1 MSENDQT
8 SSRWAFWG
16 NLAAALWILGTTVV
30 YFLRFTAAFYRDN
43 QGAINELLEKLG
55 LGFLVS

>member
-1 MSENDQT
+1 LSENNEQH
-8 SSRWAFWG
+8 SRWAFWG